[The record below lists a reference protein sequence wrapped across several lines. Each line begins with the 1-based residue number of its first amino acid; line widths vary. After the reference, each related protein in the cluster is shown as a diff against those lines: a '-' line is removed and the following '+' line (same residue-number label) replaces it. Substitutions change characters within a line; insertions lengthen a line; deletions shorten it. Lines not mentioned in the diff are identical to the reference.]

1 MIGLSIVIIC
11 QPVYDDPQAV
21 RWFRPSDA
29 DYIGDSSAVARLWDN
44 ICGRIMAPL
53 TTLWIFA
60 MSTGDGYTASVLRG
74 DFLVH
79 TLGPNSYNCFLF
91 HQMVGQWYTAATRG
105 EFWNW
110 WAYRKSFYWF
120 SPGPCPV
127 EWYEYF
133 FIVSIVVAFS
143 SFMDNTFTPGLKN
156 IGVKLVSLF
165 KKDDDEEDI
174 GACSHVMWL
183 IYNHALIFFFSLSLS
198 LSLSSQTSVRHY
210 AVSLRR

>member
-1 MIGLSIVIIC
+1 MIIC
-11 QPVYDDPQAV
+11 QPKYNDPEAV
-21 RWFRPSDA
+21 RWFRPSEG
-29 DYIGDSSAVARLWDN
+29 DYIGDSSAVGRLWDN

-60 MSTGDGYTASVLRG
+60 MSTGEGYTASMLRG

-91 HQMVGQWYTAATRG
+91 HQMVGQWYSAATRG
-105 EFWNW
+105 TFWNW

-133 FIVSIVVAFS
+133 FVVSIVVAFS
-143 SFMDNTFTPGLKN
+143 SFMDNTFTPGLK
-156 IGVKLVSLF
+156 ILGEKLMVCF
-165 KKDDDEEDI
+165 KGEKEDDEDI
-174 GACSHVMWL
+174 GKCCIGNSKRWW
-183 IYNHALIFFFSLSLS
+183 
-198 LSLSSQTSVRHY
+198 
-210 AVSLRR
+210 